1 MNRTAVEKHIRP
13 RGEARILII
22 GAGGLGSAAVA
33 CLAQSGI
40 SVLGVADGD
49 TVEITNLHR
58 QIIHVSMDQGHMKV
72 DSAEKYLLDHGFE
85 GAIQKYPFRLE
96 PDNIIGIIKKYHVVI
111 DASDT
116 FRSKFLINDA
126 CVLAGIPLVHAG
138 IVRFEGQ
145 MMNVI
150 PRRTSCLRC
159 LFESPPPPETAVT
172 CREAGVLGPAV
183 GMLGAMQVVEA
194 LKILDETGTP
204 LLNKTITMD
213 IRNFRFCEIPVFRD
227 TSCPVCGDEPRI
239 KSLVEEN
246 YPSLK
251 IPRENGCR

>member
-1 MNRTAVEKHIRP
+1 MKKTGAEKRVSP
-13 RGEARILII
+13 RNETRILII
-22 GAGGLGSAAVA
+22 GAGGLGSAAIA

-49 TVEITNLHR
+49 TVDITNLHR
-58 QIIHVSMDQGHMKV
+58 QIIHVSTDQGRLKV
-72 DSAEKYLLDHGFE
+72 DSAEKYLLEHGFKGTIE
-85 GAIQKYPFRLE
+85 KYPFRLE
-96 PDNIIGIIKKYHVVI
+96 PDNIIGIIKKYHVII

-126 CVLAGIPLVHAG
+126 CVLAGIPFVHAG

-145 MMNVI
+145 MMSVI
-150 PRRTSCLRC
+150 PKRSSCLRC

-194 LKILDETGTP
+194 LKILDGTGTP
-204 LLNKTITMD
+204 MINKTMTMD
-213 IRNFRFCEIPVFRD
+213 IRNFRFCEIPVCRD
-227 TSCPVCGDEPRI
+227 ASCPVCGDNPRI
-239 KSLVEEN
+239 TNLVENN

-251 IPRENGCR
+251 IPRENGCP